1 MSTDHAHRQQ
11 SGGLPITLTSSMHP
25 QATPS
30 ALHSLIQSPST
41 ELRLP
46 DSTSHSISPLPY
58 FKIVVLSSVLFCN
71 TFMATMLLPFLAFM
85 VDSFGIAPK
94 PEDVGTY
101 SGYLVSSFMVG
112 QLLCSYSW
120 GYWSDRLGRRPIL
133 ITGLMLTGTSFLS
146 FGFSKTYWTALA
158 CRFINGSVNGIVG
171 VTMTYMSEITDETNQ
186 GSGFAILGSSRAS
199 GIILGPLVGG
209 FLSRPVERYPGI
221 FPKGSIFDLFPYSL
235 PCIIGF
241 LVAITGGLL
250 AIAVL
255 QETKPPKLPTNV
267 QQSQT
272 RSDLESHFGDTN
284 ECTPEDFEA
293 EEHTES
299 SPLLSS
305 PTSLTSSQ
313 SYRSLTTL
321 QPSPTLVSDLESKP
335 EPLTQLLRRAPVAL
349 SITLYMLLNSVYI
362 QYDELFALWSRL
374 PPSEGG
380 LGFKSS
386 DQGTIFAIGG
396 VCLMV
401 YQLFIYS
408 WVERRLGTLYTFRM
422 GVLIS
427 LPGFG
432 ILSFAS
438 QFAQS
443 NPSMMWAI
451 VAFAQITRTV
461 GGLQAFTS
469 TFMMTSNSVAPR
481 SRGSVNGFSQA
492 CGAFGRMIGP
502 VIAGSS
508 FSWSLQNGYSAP
520 FDYHIMFVMLVLQQ
534 VAIFAI
540 SLCVSPSINFRVKGD
555 EIETDEVED

>member
-11 SGGLPITLTSSMHP
+11 SGGLPITLTSSIHP

-272 RSDLESHFGDTN
+272 RDDLESHFSDTN

-321 QPSPTLVSDLESKP
+321 QPSPTL
-335 EPLTQLLRRAPVAL
+335 
-349 SITLYMLLNSVYI
+349 
-362 QYDELFALWSRL
+362 YDELFALWSRL